1 MNQDVDFI
9 QCKPPLSI
17 DYKMEDLPKFKN
29 ESKIVVLFGFPYD
42 EGTIRNKGRAGGEN
56 AYE

>member
-1 MNQDVDFI
+1 
-9 QCKPPLSI
+9 
-17 DYKMEDLPKFKN
+17 MEDLPKFKN
-29 ESKIVVLFGFPYD
+29 EPNIVVLFGFPYD